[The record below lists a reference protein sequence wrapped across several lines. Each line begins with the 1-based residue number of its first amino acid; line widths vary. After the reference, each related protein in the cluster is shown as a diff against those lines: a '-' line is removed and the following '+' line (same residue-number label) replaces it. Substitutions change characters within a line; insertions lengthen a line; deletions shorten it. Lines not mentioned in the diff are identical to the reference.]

1 MTNDWFDLT
10 SSYED
15 IKPPNKS
22 LYDNLNQ
29 SYGTLVMNRKNISY
43 MLFNLTDSSRE
54 VDALVNK
61 TALFNETTQN
71 LTQMLKDL
79 ESRGR

>member
-29 SYGTLVMNRKNISY
+29 SYSTLVMNRKNISDV
-43 MLFNLTDSSRE
+43 LFNLTDSRRE

>member
-1 MTNDWFDLT
+1 MTNDWFDLK
-10 SSYED
+10 SSYEN
-15 IKPPNKS
+15 IKTPNKS

-29 SYGTLVMNRKNISY
+29 SYFTLVMNRKNISD
-43 MLFNLTDSSRE
+43 MLFNLTNSSEE

-79 ESRGR
+79 ESRGT